1 MSTNNKSIVYPYE
14 KHDRQFFPT
23 IPIHIISSK
32 EKFYTAALIDS
43 GAVVS
48 IFKADIAYQL
58 GIEIEKGQEI
68 ILGGVGGRIKGYR
81 HKIKVQINQMILE
94 IPVVFSHEYLVSF
107 NLLGRDTFFENFL
120 ITFDEENRNVKLG

>member
-1 MSTNNKSIVYPYE
+1 MSTDSKSIVYPYE
-14 KHDRQFFPT
+14 KHDSQFFPA
-23 IPIHIISSK
+23 IPLHIISSK

-48 IFKADIAYQL
+48 IFKADIAHQL

-68 ILGGVGGRIKGYR
+68 ILGGVGGRIKGYH
-81 HKIKVQINQMILE
+81 HKIKVQIGRKILE

-107 NLLGRDTFFENFL
+107 NLLGRDTFFENFV
-120 ITFDEENRNVKLG
+120 ITFDEKNQKIKLE